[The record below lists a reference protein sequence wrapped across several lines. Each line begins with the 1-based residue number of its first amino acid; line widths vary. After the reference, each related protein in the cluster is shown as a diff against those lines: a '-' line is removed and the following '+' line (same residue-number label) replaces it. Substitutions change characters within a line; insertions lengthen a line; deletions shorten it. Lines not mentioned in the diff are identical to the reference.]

1 MANLRRKAT
10 TIIGSLLLT
19 LAIAISLVAL
29 PASGQTVDNTYTTY
43 AYIGATPN
51 PVGVGQDVLLHAGI
65 TQQLGSADE
74 GYEDIEILIET
85 PSGDEETITLDK
97 TDSTGGTGYIYVPEE
112 EGTYVLQTH
121 FPEQTLE
128 VASFWGPPSTN
139 KYLESYSDELELVVQ
154 ADPIEYYPD
163 QPLPSE
169 YWTRPIDSQLRSWT
183 AVSGNWLYIDSNRV
197 TEGND
202 YAPDSAHILWSTP
215 LLVDGGLAGG
225 TLDDAIFY
233 TGDAYEG
240 KWGSSMILAGKLYYA
255 DNPSQTGLSKVW
267 HCVDLHTGEELWAKT
282 FLDNQTISFGQ
293 IFQWESYNGYG
304 SWAYLW
310 VGAGSSAYGSSASST
325 WTAFDAYTG
334 DWRCTITDVPSGTI
348 IHDDTNGNIYIL
360 KIDSTNGWMA
370 LWNWSALFSMEGSFG
385 RVINGATI
393 NASANTES
401 ANRAWAWNVTNSD
414 IIGLAGSVKAAFLGD
429 KVIGANTND
438 FGGSSTVNYWALSL
452 EEDEEGELLYE
463 DSYTAADENVSLL
476 WSTASQEDDVFV
488 LSTKETRK
496 HYGFDSDTGDLLYTT
511 DSETYL
517 QMWYGYTY
525 INLGV
530 NIAYNRLYSAAYGG
544 IVYCYNATTG
554 DLLWTYE
561 AEDPYTEIQWS
572 NYWPLCIQFFADEK
586 VYLGHHEHSVTTP
599 SYRGAPYFALNATS
613 GEVVWYAEG
622 LFKQTVWGGMSVIG
636 DSIIATMDTYDLQVY
651 AIGKGPSATTVS
663 APDASVALGSSVVIS
678 GTVMDVSPG
687 TTSTDLTLRFPNG
700 VPAVSDESMSDWML
714 YVYKQFERP
723 ENATGVEVVI
733 NVIDSNG
740 NDYEIGRTNSTDTG
754 YYSFVYTPTIPG
766 TFNVYVTFEGT
777 NSYYGSSAET
787 AFVIDEAPEAT
798 AAPTATPPPMT
809 DAYVLGIGAGSIIAI
824 VAIGLVIILMLRKR

>member
-1 MANLRRKAT
+1 
-10 TIIGSLLLT
+10 
-19 LAIAISLVAL
+19 VAL

-74 GYEDIEILIET
+74 GYEDIEILVTT
-85 PSGDEETITLDK
+85 PSGDEETIDVPK
-97 TDSTGGTGYIYVPEE
+97 TDSTGGTGYIFVPEE
-112 EGTYVLQTH
+112 EGTYTLQTH

-128 VASFWGPPSTN
+128 VTSRGQTSTN

-163 QPLPSE
+163 QPLPGE

-183 AVSGNWLYIDSNRV
+183 AVSGNWLYTDSNRV

-215 LLVDGGLAGG
+215 LLTDGGLAGG
-225 TLDDAIFY
+225 TLDDATFY

-240 KWGSSMILAGKLYYA
+240 KWGGSIILAGKLYYTEA
-255 DNPSQTGLSKVW
+255 GAGFYGNNDATYTDLGETW
-267 HCVDLHTGEELWAKT
+267 HCVDLHTGEELWAKQ
-282 FLDNQTISFGQ
+282 FPNNASISFGQ

-304 SWAYLW
+304 SWSFLW
-310 VGAGSSAYGSSASST
+310 TGAGTSSYGSGASTT
-325 WTAFDAYTG
+325 WTAYDAYTG

-385 RVINGATI
+385 SVINGATI

-438 FGGSSTVNYWALSL
+438 FGGSSTVDFWALSL

-544 IVYCYNATTG
+544 IVYCYNVTTG

-572 NYWPLCIQFFADEK
+572 NYWPLCIQFFADGK

-613 GEVVWYAEG
+613 GEVVWRSDG

-651 AIGKGPSATTVS
+651 AIGKGPSATTAS

-700 VPAVSDESMSDWML
+700 VAAVSDESMSDWML

-733 NVIDSNG
+733 SVLDSNG
-740 NDYEIGRTNSTDTG
+740 NFYEIGRTNSSSNG
-754 YYSFVYTPTIPG
+754 YYSFVYTPEISG
-766 TFNVYVTFEGT
+766 TFDVYVTFEGT
-777 NSYYGSSAET
+777 NSYYASSAET
-787 AFVIDEAPEAT
+787 SFVIDEAPEAT
-798 AAPTATPPPMT
+798 AAPTPTPAPMT

>member
-1 MANLRRKAT
+1 MANLKRKAT
-10 TIIGSLLLT
+10 TIIISVFLMS
-19 LAIAISLVAL
+19 AIAISLVAL
-29 PASGQTVDNTYTTY
+29 PVNGQTYTNTYTTY

-51 PVGVGQDVLLHAGI
+51 PVGVGQEVLLHAGI
-65 TQQLGSADE
+65 TQQLGSADM
-74 GYEDIEILIET
+74 GYTGITITVIT
-85 PSGDEETITLDK
+85 PSGDEDTLEVEK
-97 TDSTGGTGYIYVPEE
+97 TDSTGGTGYIYVPDEV
-112 EGTYVLQTH
+112 GTYTLQTH
-121 FPEQTLE
+121 FPEQEYEYSWWMWTYHNTYY
-128 VASFWGPPSTN
+128 AS
-139 KYLESYSDELELVVQ
+139 ESEELELIVQ
-154 ADPIEYYPD
+154 EDPIEYYPD

-183 AVSGNWLYIDSNRV
+183 AVSGNWLYIDSNRL

-215 LLVDGGLAGG
+215 MLVDGGLAGG
-225 TLDDAIFY
+225 TLDDATFY

-240 KWGSSMILAGKLYYA
+240 KWGSSTIIAGKLYYA
-255 DNPSQTGLSKVW
+255 DNPSQSGLSKVW

-282 FLDNQTISFGQ
+282 LLDNQTISFGQ

-334 DWRCTITDVPSGTI
+334 DWRCTITGVPTGTI
-348 IHDDTNGNIYIL
+348 MHDDSNGNIYVL

-385 RVINGATI
+385 SAISGKTV
-393 NASANTES
+393 NASANTAA
-401 ANRAWAWNVTNSD
+401 ANRAWAWNVT
-414 IIGLAGSVKAAFLGD
+414 IETGLTGSVQAAFLGD
-429 KVIGANTND
+429 KVIGADSND
-438 FGGSSTVNYWALSL
+438 FGGSSTVNFWALSL
-452 EEDEEGELLYE
+452 EEDNEGDLLY
-463 DSYTAADENVSLL
+463 DSSYTASDENVSLL
-476 WSTASQEDDVFV
+476 WSTASQEDEVFV

-496 HYGFDSDTGDLLYTT
+496 HYGFDSATGELLFTT

-530 NIAYNRLYSAAYGG
+530 NIAYGNLYSAAYGG
-544 IVYCYNATTG
+544 IVYCYDAQDG
-554 DLLWTYE
+554 ELLWTYE

-572 NYWPLCIQFFADEK
+572 NYWPLCIQFFADGK

-599 SYRGAPYFALNATS
+599 SYRGAPYFALNATT
-613 GEVVWYAEG
+613 GEVVWRADG
-622 LFKQTVWGGMSVIG
+622 LFKQTVWGGMSIIG
-636 DSIIATMDTYDLQVY
+636 DSIIATMDTYDLKVY
-651 AIGKGPSATTVS
+651 AIGKGPSATTAS
-663 APDASVALGSSVVIS
+663 APDIGVALGSSVVIS

-723 ENATGVEVVI
+723 DNATGVEVVI
-733 NVIDSNG
+733 YVLDANG
-740 NDYEIGRTNSTDTG
+740 NYYEIGRTNSSSNG
-754 YYSFVYTPTIPG
+754 YYSLTYTPTIPG
-766 TFNVYVTFEGT
+766 IFNVYVTFEGSD
-777 NSYYGSSAET
+777 SYYSSSAET
-787 AFVIDEAPEAT
+787 SFVVEEAPEAT
-798 AAPTATPPPMT
+798 AAPTPTPAPMT
-809 DAYVLGIGAGSIIAI
+809 DTYVLGLGIGSIIAI
-824 VAIGLVIILMLRKR
+824 VAVGLLIILMLRKR